1 MRLELELKRLIR
13 VTVGTLIFVFGI
25 AYFVLPGNLIPG
37 GFTGIATLIQY
48 ALSLLGF
55 SINIGFVV
63 LLVNI
68 PVMILGLKGI
78 SKTFVYYSI
87 YSIILQSFLL
97 GLLTQST
104 SWFDQDLL
112 ANSALGGLWVG
123 LGAAIALKSG
133 ASLGGM
139 DILTQYLALKWQ
151 LSIGYI
157 GLIIN
162 AGILMIAL
170 LIFDIQVAFYT
181 LLMFAIA
188 NQLIDRLHT
197 AYKRVR
203 LDIITSKAEDIKT
216 MLIERSVRG
225 ITILDGVGAFTNQQ
239 RKILWI
245 VMQVHE
251 VYDIRKMIVGVD
263 PEAFITMTPV
273 RHLNGK
279 FNRVIMK

>member
-1 MRLELELKRLIR
+1 MRLEFEIKRLLI
-13 VTVGTLIFVFGI
+13 VTLGTVVFVFGV
-25 AYFVLPGNLIPG
+25 AFFVLPAQLIPG

-48 ALSLLGF
+48 GLSLLN
-55 SINIGFVV
+55 INVNIGLVI

-87 YSIILQSFLL
+87 YSILLQSFLFGFL
-97 GLLTQST
+97 NETQSL
-104 SWFDQDLL
+104 FGQDLL
-112 ANSALGGLWVG
+112 ANSVLGGVFVG

-139 DILTQYLALKWQ
+139 DILTQYLALKLQ
-151 LSIGYI
+151 MSIGYI

-162 AGILMIAL
+162 AGILVIAL
-170 LIFDIQVAFYT
+170 SIFDAQIAFYT
-181 LLMFAIA
+181 LLMFAVT
-188 NQLIDRLHT
+188 NQLVDRIHT

-203 LDIITSKAEDIKT
+203 LDIITQKAEEIKSI
-216 MLIERSVRG
+216 LIQHSVRG
-225 ITILDGVGAFTNQQ
+225 ITIMDGIGAYTSQPRN
-239 RKILWI
+239 ILLM

-251 VYDIRKMIVGVD
+251 VYDIRKLIISVD
-263 PEAFITMTPV
+263 PDAFITMTPV

>member
-1 MRLELELKRLIR
+1 M
-13 VTVGTLIFVFGI
+13 VTVGTLVFVFGI
-25 AYFVLPGNLIPG
+25 SFFVLPANLIPG

-48 ALSLLGF
+48 GLSVIGF
-55 SINIGFVV
+55 SVNIGLVV
-63 LLVNI
+63 FLVNV

-87 YSIILQSFLL
+87 YSIILQSILFGVFNESSSL
-97 GLLTQST
+97 
-104 SWFDQDLL
+104 FDLDIL
-112 ANSALGGLWVG
+112 ANSAMGGLFVG
-123 LGAAIALKSG
+123 LGAAIALKAGS
-133 ASLGGM
+133 SLGGM
-139 DILTQYLALKWQ
+139 DILTQYLALRYQ
-151 LSIGYI
+151 MSIGYF

-162 AGILMIAL
+162 TAILGVAL
-170 LIFDIQVAFYT
+170 LIFDVQIAFYT
-181 LLMFAIA
+181 LLMFAIM

-203 LDIITSKAEDIKT
+203 LDIITTRANEIKT
-216 MLIERSVRG
+216 ILIENSVRG
-225 ITILDGVGAFTNQQ
+225 ITITDGVGAYTNQP
-239 RKILWI
+239 RNILMM

-251 VYDIRKMIVGVD
+251 VYDIRKLIVEVD

>member
-1 MRLELELKRLIR
+1 MRLELELKRLVM
-13 VTVGTLIFVFGI
+13 VTIGTLIFVFGI
-25 AYFVLPGNLIPG
+25 AFFVLPGELIPG
-37 GFTGIATLIQY
+37 GFTGIATLIQF
-48 ALSLLGF
+48 ALARLDIH
-55 SINIGFVV
+55 INIGFVV

-87 YSIILQSFLL
+87 YSIVLQSFLL

>member
-1 MRLELELKRLIR
+1 MRLEFEIKRLLM
-13 VTVGTLIFVFGI
+13 VTVGTLVFVFGI
-25 AYFVLPGNLIPG
+25 SFFVLPANLIPG

-48 ALSLLGF
+48 GLSVIGF
-55 SINIGFVV
+55 SVNIGLVV
-63 LLVNI
+63 FLVNV

-87 YSIILQSFLL
+87 YSIILQSILFGVFNESSSL
-97 GLLTQST
+97 
-104 SWFDQDLL
+104 FDLDIL
-112 ANSALGGLWVG
+112 ANSAMGGLFVG
-123 LGAAIALKSG
+123 LGAAIALKAGS
-133 ASLGGM
+133 SLGGM
-139 DILTQYLALKWQ
+139 DILTQYLALRYQ
-151 LSIGYI
+151 MSIGYF

-162 AGILMIAL
+162 TAILGVAL
-170 LIFDIQVAFYT
+170 LIFDVQIAFYT
-181 LLMFAIA
+181 LLMFAIM

-203 LDIITSKAEDIKT
+203 LDIITTRANEIKT
-216 MLIERSVRG
+216 ILIENSVRG
-225 ITILDGVGAFTNQQ
+225 ITITDGVGAYTNQP
-239 RKILWI
+239 RNILMM

-251 VYDIRKMIVGVD
+251 VYDIRKLIVEVD

>member
-1 MRLELELKRLIR
+1 MRLEFEIKRLLL
-13 VTVGTLIFVFGI
+13 VTLGTVVFVFGI
-25 AYFVLPGNLIPG
+25 AFFVLPAQLIPG
-37 GFTGIATLIQY
+37 GFTGVATLIQY
-48 ALSLLGF
+48 GLSLLN
-55 SINIGFVV
+55 INVNIGLVI

-87 YSIILQSFLL
+87 YSILLQSFLF
-97 GLLTQST
+97 GFFNETQSL
-104 SWFDQDLL
+104 FGQDLL
-112 ANSALGGLWVG
+112 ANSVLGGVFGG

-139 DILTQYLALKWQ
+139 DILTQYLALKLQ
-151 LSIGYI
+151 MSIGYI

-162 AGILMIAL
+162 AGILVIAL
-170 LIFDIQVAFYT
+170 TIFDAQIAFYT
-181 LLMFAIA
+181 LLMFAVT
-188 NQLIDRLHT
+188 NQLVDRIHT

-203 LDIITSKAEDIKT
+203 LDIITNKAGDIKSI
-216 MLIERSVRG
+216 LIQHSVRG
-225 ITILDGVGAFTNQQ
+225 ITIMDGIGAYTSQPRNV
-239 RKILWI
+239 LMM

-251 VYDIRKMIVGVD
+251 VYDIRKLIVSVD
-263 PEAFITMTPV
+263 PDAFITMTPV

>member
-1 MRLELELKRLIR
+1 MRIEFELKRLFL
-13 VTVGTLIFVFGI
+13 VTLGTLIFVFGI
-25 AYFVLPGNLIPG
+25 AFFVLPGQLIPG

-48 ALSLLGF
+48 GLALLGWQ
-55 SINIGFVV
+55 INIGFLV

-68 PVMILGLKGI
+68 PVMILGIKGI

-87 YSIILQSFLL
+87 YSIVIQSFLL
-97 GLLTQST
+97 GLFAQRE

-151 LSIGYI
+151 VSIGYI
-157 GLIIN
+157 GLMIN
-162 AGILMIAL
+162 AGILLVAL
-170 LIFDIQVAFYT
+170 LIFDVQVAFYT
-181 LLMFAIA
+181 LLMFAMA

-203 LDIITSKAEDIKT
+203 LDIITGRGDEIKAI
-216 MLIERSVRG
+216 LIQRSLRG
-225 ITILDGVGAFTNQQ
+225 ITVLDGVGAYTNQK
-239 RKILWI
+239 RHVLWM

-251 VYDIRKMIVGVD
+251 VYDIRKLIVSVD
-263 PEAFITMTPV
+263 PEAFITLTPV

>member
-1 MRLELELKRLIR
+1 MRLEFEIKRLLL
-13 VTVGTLIFVFGI
+13 VTLGTIIFVLGI
-25 AYFVLPGNLIPG
+25 AFFVLPAQLIPG

-48 ALSLLGF
+48 GLSVLGLNV
-55 SINIGFVV
+55 NIGLVI
-63 LLVNI
+63 LIVNI

-97 GLLTQST
+97 GLLGENPSL
-104 SWFDQDLL
+104 FGEDLL
-112 ANSALGGLWVG
+112 ANSTLGGVFIG

-139 DILTQYLALKWQ
+139 DILTQYLALKLQ
-151 LSIGYI
+151 MSIGYI

-162 AGILMIAL
+162 TGILVIAL
-170 LIFDIQVAFYT
+170 LIFDVQIAFYT
-181 LLMFAIA
+181 LLMFAVT
-188 NQLIDRLHT
+188 NQLVDRIHT

-203 LDIITSKAEDIKT
+203 LDIITTKAEEIKSI
-216 MLIERSVRG
+216 LIQNSVRG
-225 ITILDGVGAFTNQQ
+225 ITILEGIGAYTNQP
-239 RKILWI
+239 RNILMM

-251 VYDIRKMIVGVD
+251 VYDIRKLIVSVD

-279 FNRVIMK
+279 FNRVIMR